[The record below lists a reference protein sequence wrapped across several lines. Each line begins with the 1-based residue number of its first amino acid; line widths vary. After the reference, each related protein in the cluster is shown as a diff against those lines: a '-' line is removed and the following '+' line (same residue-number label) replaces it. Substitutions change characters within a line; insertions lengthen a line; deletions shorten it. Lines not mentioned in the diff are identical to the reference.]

1 MHKHAIHFERVNFG
15 SGFQV
20 NIICN
25 QRTAIGRL
33 IISLTPQKATQD
45 FYSGLPAFVDFRE
58 VADLKHYQALPDDWT
73 LIVSDVV
80 ESTRAI
86 KRGEYKNV
94 NMVGAAFLTAVI
106 NVSEG
111 VSLPFVFGGDGG
123 VIAVPPSLL
132 NSACEEAGKLQAASL
147 NLFGLS
153 LRTAAIPVS
162 ALRSS
167 GADILVGKYHL
178 SEGNHLAM
186 FAGNGVAMADEW
198 LKADVHSKG
207 YALLPNEDNKY
218 PDLQGLSCRWE
229 PLKAKNGTMLT
240 TILLPYNI
248 DATKEIQTI
257 TDAIGD
263 ILGDQISNFA
273 PAHDSTLKFRFPPS
287 GLSLEI
293 AAGAHSSNR
302 FKRTIWAYLTALIQY
317 FCERFGV
324 SVGDYNGATYREELK
339 SNTDYRKY
347 DGALRMVLD
356 VSPQQAARIE
366 DFLELEYQAKKVI
379 YGTWKADQAMMTCLL
394 FSLSE
399 SKHVHF
405 IDGADGGYAMA
416 ASDLKLRMKGTT
428 KV

>member
-1 MHKHAIHFERVNFG
+1 M
-15 SGFQV
+15 
-20 NIICN
+20 
-25 QRTAIGRL
+25 
-33 IISLTPQKATQD
+33 TPQEATQD
-45 FYSGLPAFVDFRE
+45 FYSDLPAFADFRE
-58 VADLKHYQALPDDWT
+58 VADLRHYQALPDDWT

-80 ESTRAI
+80 ESTKAI

-94 NMVGAAFLTAVI
+94 NMVGAAFITAVL

-111 VSLPFVFGGDGG
+111 ISLPFVFGGDGG
-123 VIAVPPSLL
+123 LVAVSPGLL
-132 NSACEEAGKLQAASL
+132 ISACEAARKLQAVSF

-167 GADILVGKYHL
+167 GADIRVGKYRL
-178 SEGNHLAM
+178 SEGNDLAM
-186 FAGNGVAMADEW
+186 FAGNGPALADEW
-198 LKADVHSKG
+198 LKSGEHSKN
-207 YALLPNEDNKY
+207 YALPTSGDNEY

-229 PLKAKNGTMLT
+229 PLKARNGIMLT
-240 TILLPYNI
+240 TILLPSN
-248 DATKEIQTI
+248 
-257 TDAIGD
+257 TDAAEKIHAVTDEIAD

-273 PAHDSTLKFRFPPS
+273 PAHDATLKFRFPPS
-287 GLSLEI
+287 GLPLEI
-293 AAGAHSSNR
+293 AAGKGRSKR
-302 FKRTIWAYLTALIQY
+302 FIGTFWAYLTALVQY
-317 FCERFGV
+317 FCERFGF
-324 SVGDYNGATYREELK
+324 SVGDYNGATYRGELK

-356 VSPQQAARIE
+356 VSRQQAAKIE
-366 DFLELEYQAKKVI
+366 GFLEQEYQAGNVI

-416 ASDLKLRMKGTT
+416 ASDLKQRMKGAA
-428 KV
+428 KAVS